1 MYKLIVLSLL
11 LLETCNCFLPSIFTL
26 ENRIKLFTKTE
37 DNVQKLNNLCTEI
50 NGYRDKFSYT
60 NEKLSGAWKV
70 INTKE
75 EFVTIHSYQLFDY
88 NNKSSRDFVK
98 YSNGTMIEN
107 KYSIESLTGD
117 VIIFSGEERI
127 ITFMNGTRVINNI
140 DDNFE
145 RQLFYS
151 SPSLRIDRKTDGN
164 FIIFEPTCSFDF
176 KVDDVQHIEFDTS
189 ALN

>member
-75 EFVTIHSYQLFDY
+75 EC
-88 NNKSSRDFVK
+88 
-98 YSNGTMIEN
+98 
-107 KYSIESLTGD
+107 LTGD
-117 VIIFSGEERI
+117 VIVFSGEKSI

-164 FIIFEPTCSFDF
+164 FIIFEPTRSFDF
-176 KVDDVQHIEFDTS
+176 KVDDVYHIDFDTS
-189 ALN
+189 ALD